1 MSSPS
6 LYPSLIV
13 HTLQFFVMQMFKISI
28 IMNRLRPSLDSSV
41 HIMMSPADTLSISNP
56 NRRSSYRLV
65 PLIVSSIHP
74 SMDSPSLLANRK
86 TSYR

>member
-1 MSSPS
+1 
-6 LYPSLIV
+6 
-13 HTLQFFVMQMFKISI
+13 MQMFKISI
-28 IMNRLRPSLDSSV
+28 IMNRLRPSLDNSV
-41 HIMMSPADTLSISNP
+41 HIMMSPADTLSISTP
-56 NRRSSYRLV
+56 NRRSSYRLT